1 MNKLEKILE
10 LSKSKGFEYFRGEC
24 NHRRIHD
31 ECKQCSFVEV
41 MGSPKNCDFAV
52 KAEELLEEYIEPKK
66 LTKRERAFCEYAE
79 SGWIARDKNGT
90 LGFYYVKPN
99 KDNEEGEWCYKY
111 GYGLIGELFPFIKWE
126 DKKPYSVEEMLKWE
140 VEN

>member
-66 LTKRERAFCEYAE
+66 LTKRERAFCEYAQ
-79 SGWIARDKNGT
+79 SGYIVRDG
-90 LGFYYVKPN
+90 
-99 KDNEEGEWCYKY
+99 Y
-111 GYGLIGELFPFIKWE
+111 GYCIWHEGKPCKIDGSWHSPFRQTVIISTLFMFVSYDDE
-126 DKKPYSVEEMLKWE
+126 EPYSVEEMLKWE